1 MQHDDV
7 EPEADPFSSL
17 ILEVCKR
24 IGQPYG
30 GFHTM
35 GPGVLNGEKCP
46 EITFHV
52 GKLDKPRIVEGVKMH
67 GTGIVYRALVG
78 AKQTLILDDKGK
90 EVATFK
96 DITKAAL
103 Q

>member
-1 MQHDDV
+1 MQHDDAERNV
-7 EPEADPFSSL
+7 DPFLSL

-35 GPGVLNGEKCP
+35 GPGLLKGEKCP
-46 EITFHV
+46 EIAFHV

-78 AKQTLILDDKGK
+78 TQQSLILDDKGK

-96 DITKAAL
+96 DLTKASL